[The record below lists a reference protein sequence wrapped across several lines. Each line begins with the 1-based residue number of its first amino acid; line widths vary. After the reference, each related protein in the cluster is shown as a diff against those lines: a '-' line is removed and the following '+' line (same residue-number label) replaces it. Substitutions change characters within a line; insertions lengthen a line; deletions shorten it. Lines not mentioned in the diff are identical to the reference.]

1 MAVRT
6 YDPNAITL
14 SFFGYPISGFQEG
27 TFVSVER
34 SSETYARVVGV
45 GDTSRTRSHD
55 KGGRITFTLMQ
66 TAPINDWLAAL
77 LSGDEAENN
86 VVGPAIVR
94 DNSGNSTYTSTESWL
109 VTQPTGEFST
119 DQTGREY
126 MIECADLAMFTGSS
140 ADPAINE
147 QVQQAIAAAGIL
159 NL

>member
-1 MAVRT
+1 
-6 YDPNAITL
+6 
-14 SFFGYPISGFQEG
+14 
-27 TFVSVER
+27 
-34 SSETYARVVGV
+34 
-45 GDTSRTRSHD
+45 
-55 KGGRITFTLMQ
+55 
-66 TAPINDWLAAL
+66 
-77 LSGDEAENN
+77 
-86 VVGPAIVR
+86 
-94 DNSGNSTYTSTESWL
+94 